1 MLLQLNYSASSQPIP
16 VLINSEE
23 FFFLIKVLQFYFVYK
38 HHNEIRLDFATAGL
52 AVAGFLNTSDFV
64 VDVIKDSASLVG
76 ALNEIDGFVVGVG
89 EGMPQRVGEN
99 KLFKYT
105 IRRQYNT

>member
-38 HHNEIRLDFATAGL
+38 HHNEIRLGFAAAVL
-52 AVAGFLNTSDFV
+52 AVVGFLNTSDFV
-64 VDVIKDSASLVG
+64 VDVIKDATSLGG
-76 ALNEIDGFVVGVG
+76 ALNEVAGFVVGVE
-89 EGMPQRVGEN
+89 EGMTQHVGEN